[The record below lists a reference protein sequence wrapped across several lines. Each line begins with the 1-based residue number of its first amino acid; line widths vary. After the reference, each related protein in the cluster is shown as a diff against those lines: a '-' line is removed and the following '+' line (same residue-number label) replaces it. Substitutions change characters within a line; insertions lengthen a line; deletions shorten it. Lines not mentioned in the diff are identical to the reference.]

1 MESSV
6 RLSGSRVT
14 SDLPLLPEGLSPRG
28 GKTHW
33 SDGAGP
39 QSTHFSKGT
48 AAQKSSCPSE
58 QPRGRSALSTPVRA
72 DLWEA
77 IGALPV
83 SGHSALA
90 RGAALRR
97 GTWATWGFSFKEI
110 TLKGLAVSCLVR
122 YLHFIY
128 LKSDLFLSTPT
139 LAGSGNHPDFL
150 LVEE

>member
-1 MESSV
+1 MEPSI

-14 SDLPLLPEGLSPRG
+14 SGLPLLPEGLSPRG

-33 SDGAGP
+33 LDGAGP
-39 QSTHFSKGT
+39 QSTRFSKST
-48 AAQKSSCPSE
+48 SAQKSSCPSE
-58 QPRGRSALSTPVRA
+58 QPRGRSASSTPVRA

-97 GTWATWGFSFKEI
+97 GTWATWGFSFKI

-139 LAGSGNHPDFL
+139 LADSGNHPDFL